1 MNKINLKISVMSY
14 KIRGKSARKEIEKRI
29 KSRKVLQVRA
39 FQTWIL
45 NVILVVNS
53 GEESTK
59 VPYQNN
65 KLIRF
70 KNGYYLSL
78 TLGSFWYAGLTNYR
92 TKNKNFGLIYP
103 ISFLKSLSLS
113 GYSSGM
119 TLLATFL
126 HN

>member
-70 KNGYYLSL
+70 KMDI
-78 TLGSFWYAGLTNYR
+78 
-92 TKNKNFGLIYP
+92 IYH
-103 ISFLKSLSLS
+103 
-113 GYSSGM
+113 
-119 TLLATFL
+119 LL
-126 HN
+126 